1 MKTNKKLEKKVERIY
16 ALRNKGLTIAKIAEK
31 VVFSVYIA
39 PLCKTQVVF
48 KVSGKSV

>member
-31 VVFSVYIA
+31 VGLSEGG
-39 PLCKTQVVF
+39 
-48 KVSGKSV
+48 VSYHLNK